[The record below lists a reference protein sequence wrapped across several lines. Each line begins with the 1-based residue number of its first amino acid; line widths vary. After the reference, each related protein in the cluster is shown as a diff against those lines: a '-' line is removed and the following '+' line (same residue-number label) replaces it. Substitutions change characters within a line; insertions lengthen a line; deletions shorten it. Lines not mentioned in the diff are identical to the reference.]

1 MAVSNNVS
9 MKEIKDAIADIN
21 KCEASKEK
29 KENVKNRLL
38 GIATGFVLASNQKE
52 NHESRN

>member
-52 NHESRN
+52 NHENRN